1 MPPDLVCNPAQ
12 LRISTGTRLSAA
24 NAGLLVS
31 PGGRS
36 HPERCIAT
44 YELIFA
50 RSGVLRLW
58 EEERQIV
65 LPPHHA
71 LILWPGRRHG
81 PAAPYEPRTSFYW
94 LHFHLEEEDSSL
106 SFVTVP
112 QVTYLSQPLRLVEL
126 LRRFLDD
133 QENRRLE
140 SNYASAL
147 VKLMLLEIATQIGS
161 HHGDAPQQGRK
172 LAAIAQT
179 ALGKRFREPIAT
191 SEIARMLHCNPDYL
205 GRVYRETFGYSLTTG
220 IHRVRMHHAKNL
232 LLLSSL
238 TVKEVS
244 LACGY
249 ENPDYFRRMFRRFFD
264 MQPNQFRLLHPQQ
277 HTNAV

>member
-1 MPPDLVCNPAQ
+1 MSPESAGSPTQ
-12 LRISTGTRLSAA
+12 LRISTGTRLCAA
-24 NAGLLVS
+24 NAGLFVA
-31 PGGRS
+31 PGARS
-36 HPERCIAT
+36 HPERCIET
-44 YELIFA
+44 YELIFV

-58 EEERQIV
+58 EEKRQFV
-65 LPPHHA
+65 LPPQHA
-71 LILWPGRRHG
+71 LILWPNRRHG
-81 PAAPYEPRTSFYW
+81 PGAPYEPRTSFYW
-94 LHFHLEEEDSSL
+94 LHFDLEPEDNSPD
-106 SFVTVP
+106 FVTVP
-112 QVTYLSQPLRLVEL
+112 QVTQVPQPLRLVEL

-133 QENRRLE
+133 QENTRLE
-140 SNYASAL
+140 PNYASVL
-147 VKLMLLEIATQIGS
+147 VKLMLLEIGAQVKDPQS
-161 HHGDAPQQGRK
+161 AAPQQPRK

-179 ALGKRFREPIAT
+179 ALGKRFREPITT

-205 GRVYRETFGYSLTTG
+205 GRVYREAFGCSLTTG

-249 ENPDYFRRMFRRFFD
+249 ENPDYFRRIFRRFFD

-277 HTNAV
+277 HTNAT

>member
-1 MPPDLVCNPAQ
+1 MPPESDCLPTQ
-12 LRISTGTRLSAA
+12 LRISTGTRLCAA
-24 NAGLLVS
+24 NAGLFVA
-31 PGGRS
+31 PGARS

-44 YELIFA
+44 YELIFI

-58 EEERQIV
+58 EEERQFV
-65 LPPHHA
+65 LPPQHA

-94 LHFHLEEEDSSL
+94 LHFDFEEADTSL
-106 SFVTVP
+106 NFVMVP
-112 QVTYLSQPLRLVEL
+112 QVTQLSRPLRLVEL
-126 LRRFLDD
+126 FRRFLDD
-133 QENRRLE
+133 QEERHLE
-140 SNYASAL
+140 ANYSSVL
-147 VKLMLLEIATQIGS
+147 VKLMLLEIATQS
-161 HHGDAPQQGRK
+161 EDHHLEAPQQHRK

-179 ALGKRFREPIAT
+179 ALGKRFREPITT
-191 SEIARMLHCNPDYL
+191 SEIARTLHCNPDYL

-277 HTNAV
+277 HTNAT

>member
-1 MPPDLVCNPAQ
+1 MPPETESKPNQ
-12 LRISTGTRLSAA
+12 LCISTETRLCAA
-24 NAGLLVS
+24 NAGLFVA
-31 PGGRS
+31 PGARS
-36 HPERCIAT
+36 HPERCITT
-44 YELIFA
+44 YELIFV
-50 RSGVLRLW
+50 RTGVLRLW
-58 EEERQIV
+58 EEKRQFV
-65 LPPHHA
+65 LPPQHA
-71 LILWPGRRHG
+71 LILWPNRRHG

-94 LHFHLEEEDSSL
+94 LHFDLEAEDTSAAQ
-106 SFVTVP
+106 VIVP
-112 QVTYLSQPLRLVEL
+112 QVTAVVQPLRLVEL

-133 QENRRLE
+133 QENSHLE
-140 SNYASAL
+140 PNYASVL
-147 VKLMLLEIATQIGS
+147 VKLMLLEIATQA
-161 HHGDAPQQGRK
+161 GDPRSEPLQQPRK

-179 ALGKRFREPIAT
+179 ALGKRFREPITT

-244 LACGY
+244 MACGY

-277 HTNAV
+277 HTNAT

>member
-1 MPPDLVCNPAQ
+1 MSPESAGSPTQ
-12 LRISTGTRLSAA
+12 LRISTGTRLCAA
-24 NAGLLVS
+24 NAGLFVA
-31 PGGRS
+31 PGARS
-36 HPERCIAT
+36 HPERCIET
-44 YELIFA
+44 YELIFV

-58 EEERQIV
+58 EEKRQFV
-65 LPPHHA
+65 LPPQHA
-71 LILWPGRRHG
+71 LILWPNRRHG
-81 PAAPYEPRTSFYW
+81 PGAPYEPRTSFYW
-94 LHFHLEEEDSSL
+94 LHFYLEPEDNSPD
-106 SFVTVP
+106 FVTVP
-112 QVTYLSQPLRLVEL
+112 QVTQVPQPLRLVEL

-133 QENRRLE
+133 QENTRLE
-140 SNYASAL
+140 PNYASVL
-147 VKLMLLEIATQIGS
+147 VKLMLLEIGAQVKDPQS
-161 HHGDAPQQGRK
+161 AAPQQPRK

-179 ALGKRFREPIAT
+179 ALGKRFREPITT

-205 GRVYRETFGYSLTTG
+205 GRVYREAFGCSLTTG

-277 HTNAV
+277 HTNAT

>member
-1 MPPDLVCNPAQ
+1 MPPESEGSPTQ
-12 LRISTGTRLSAA
+12 IRISTRTRLCAA
-24 NAGLLVS
+24 NAGLFVS
-31 PGGRS
+31 PGARS
-36 HPERCIAT
+36 HPERCIET
-44 YELIFA
+44 YELIFV
-50 RSGVLRLW
+50 RFGVLRLW
-58 EEERQIV
+58 EENRQFV
-65 LPPHHA
+65 LPPQHA
-71 LILWPGRRHG
+71 LILWPNRRHG

-94 LHFHLEEEDSSL
+94 LHFHLEETDTSPD
-106 SFVTVP
+106 FVTVP
-112 QVTYLSQPLRLVEL
+112 QVAQVPEPLRLVEL

-133 QENRRLE
+133 QENTRLE
-140 SNYASAL
+140 PNYASVL
-147 VKLMLLEIATQIGS
+147 VKLMLLEIATQVG
-161 HHGDAPQQGRK
+161 GPPCKAPQQRRK

-179 ALGKRFREPIAT
+179 AVGKRFREPITT
-191 SEIARMLHCNPDYL
+191 SEIARTLHCNPDYL

-277 HTNAV
+277 HTNAT

>member
-1 MPPDLVCNPAQ
+1 MSPETESSPTQ
-12 LRISTGTRLSAA
+12 IRIGTGTRLGAA
-24 NAGLLVS
+24 NAGLFVA
-31 PGGRS
+31 PGARS
-36 HPERCIAT
+36 HPERCITT
-44 YELIFA
+44 YELIFV
-50 RSGVLRLW
+50 RTGVLRLW
-58 EEERQIV
+58 EEERQFV
-65 LPPHHA
+65 LPPQHA
-71 LILWPGRRHG
+71 LILWPNRRHG

-94 LHFHLEEEDSSL
+94 LHFHLEAEDTSAGQ
-106 SFVTVP
+106 VTVP
-112 QVTYLSQPLRLVEL
+112 QMTRVTQPLRLVEL

-133 QENRRLE
+133 QENSRLE
-140 SNYASAL
+140 PNYASVL
-147 VKLMLLEIATQIGS
+147 VKLMLLEIATQVADPPS
-161 HHGDAPQQGRK
+161 EAPQQRRK

-179 ALGKRFREPIAT
+179 ALGKRFREPITT
-191 SEIARMLHCNPDYL
+191 SEIARTLHCNPDYL

-244 LACGY
+244 MACGY

-277 HTNAV
+277 HTNAT

>member
-1 MPPDLVCNPAQ
+1 
-12 LRISTGTRLSAA
+12 
-24 NAGLLVS
+24 
-31 PGGRS
+31 
-36 HPERCIAT
+36 
-44 YELIFA
+44 
-50 RSGVLRLW
+50 VLRLW
-58 EEERQIV
+58 EEERQFV
-65 LPPHHA
+65 LPPQHA
-71 LILWPGRRHG
+71 LILWPDRRHG

-94 LHFHLEEEDSSL
+94 LHFHLEAEDTSAGQ
-106 SFVTVP
+106 VIVP
-112 QVTYLSQPLRLVEL
+112 QVTRVTQPLRLVEL
-126 LRRFLDD
+126 WRRFLDD
-133 QENRRLE
+133 QENSRLE
-140 SNYASAL
+140 PNYASVL
-147 VKLMLLEIATQIGS
+147 VKLMLLEIATQVADPQS
-161 HHGDAPQQGRK
+161 EAPQQRRK

-179 ALGKRFREPIAT
+179 ALGKRFREPITT

-244 LACGY
+244 MACGY

-277 HTNAV
+277 HTNAT

>member
-1 MPPDLVCNPAQ
+1 M
-12 LRISTGTRLSAA
+12 SAD
-24 NAGLLVS
+24 
-31 PGGRS
+31 
-36 HPERCIAT
+36 H
-44 YELIFA
+44 
-50 RSGVLRLW
+50 
-58 EEERQIV
+58 
-65 LPPHHA
+65 
-71 LILWPGRRHG
+71 
-81 PAAPYEPRTSFYW
+81 
-94 LHFHLEEEDSSL
+94 
-106 SFVTVP
+106 VTVP
-112 QVTYLSQPLRLVEL
+112 QVSRVPQPLRLVEL

-133 QENRRLE
+133 QENARLE
-140 SNYASAL
+140 PNYASVL
-147 VKLMLLEIATQIGS
+147 VKLMLLEVASQV
-161 HHGDAPQQGRK
+161 GDPQSEAPQQRRK

-179 ALGKRFREPIAT
+179 ALGKRFREPITT
-191 SEIARMLHCNPDYL
+191 SEIARTLHCNPDYL

-277 HTNAV
+277 HTNATWGAPARNDKWQMTKKARLKYEAGAKLDVLDLVKQLDAVAVEAALLICHLSFVISNRRPLSRLTTFYRG

>member
-1 MPPDLVCNPAQ
+1 MPPESECPPTQ
-12 LRISTGTRLSAA
+12 LRISTGTRLCAA
-24 NAGLLVS
+24 NAGLFVA
-31 PGGRS
+31 PGARS
-36 HPERCIAT
+36 HPERRITT
-44 YELIFA
+44 YELIFV

-58 EEERQIV
+58 EEEQQFV
-65 LPPHHA
+65 LPPQHA

-94 LHFHLEEEDSSL
+94 LHFQLEAEETSL
-106 SFVTVP
+106 NSATVP
-112 QVTYLSQPLRLVEL
+112 QVTQLSQPLRLVEL

-140 SNYASAL
+140 PNYASVL
-147 VKLMLLEIATQIGS
+147 VKLMLLEIATQITDPPGE
-161 HHGDAPQQGRK
+161 APQQRRK

-179 ALGKRFREPIAT
+179 ALGKRFREPITT
-191 SEIARMLHCNPDYL
+191 SEIARTLHCNPDYL

-244 LACGY
+244 LASGY

-277 HTNAV
+277 HTNAT